1 VSGDAYISTAMAGE
15 PAKWRDSSAGCSWR
29 KDVEELT
36 ALERAERTD
45 EERSSF
51 SIPLQ

>member
-1 VSGDAYISTAMAGE
+1 VRFLRLEQSFQSNQ
-15 PAKWRDSSAGCSWR
+15 KWRDSSAGCSWR
-29 KDVEELT
+29 KAVEELT
-36 ALERAERTD
+36 ALERAERAD